1 MSNHPSTVDA
11 LAHQA
16 KIIASSAV
24 AAIALAL
31 AFAAAPAPAFAVD
44 AAGADYQDLPCIPT
58 EEQVQA
64 YRADGS
70 FDERAQA
77 AERLGHE
84 RPSADLTQQAL
95 ARQAEALGSYAG
107 ASPMRSAV
115 PSVWKSGMATVGVGR
130 ALALRV
136 SFPDCSFA
144 DDDTLEALDALFN
157 GNNVSGF
164 PYESLH
170 AYYERASYGK
180 LDISGTAVDYQT
192 KHERSYYQGDIN
204 MLFVEA
210 LDALDETL
218 DLSQFDAN
226 DDGYIDCVY
235 IHFAGPVT
243 GWGSTWWS
251 QEWTVQQQAS
261 PEVCERS
268 WDGKR
273 LWSACLLAENSA
285 EGTAASTLIHETG
298 HVLGLPDL
306 YSYRRT
312 SADPTERSGCL
323 TFDLMDNN
331 TGDTNAFFKWMLGW
345 VDEGKVVRVVANAGG
360 VDVLRDGVLEHYD
373 GHSLDQVLSAFTGP
387 DLHECGGFIAV
398 SDSEDLLDPEKGLFS
413 SYYLLQYDRYA
424 GNQSVVYKRGGQ
436 DLPLPSGFRLFR
448 VQAALSQDGDDYLYK
463 NTTGTSGNQ
472 LIELVDPD
480 MDKAHTSGIGYA
492 PAAVT
497 GTGYGCMLRDGQ
509 EVSPTTYPST
519 NFGESIGGGFTGLT
533 FSVGEC
539 GEDSGAV
546 TVSWSDAAKPVPL
559 EFSLSLKPTTLLNW
573 GPVSFAM
580 SYPALY
586 KAYETGAFPYLEIDG
601 KRILSVSDASG
612 DTVSMDYKLN
622 PGEVSPNSACEAVFP
637 AGCFLLGVVG
647 GQEVYSKEIRVPF
660 SPSGLT
666 GFGAHGFYELETD
679 PVVENVGI
687 SSVFARADGSHCFMR
702 AVGEDLYLETID
714 ENDPSKVGEAMIEGA
729 VLPTYPLTSTVLRCA
744 MLPEDRCLV
753 TASFE
758 YGEAS
763 GLARA
768 YLVDLDTRQVIREAP
783 LSRYTGLFRAMAV
796 GDAPVVGSYAYQ
808 FGLGDG
814 YVLAP
819 AFAGSDVAARAAD
832 DASSNGEG
840 VLWTRARDVYDAGNG
855 LIAAVFSDNGFGN
868 PDGPSYTVRLYDADA
883 VEACLASAPA
893 ELDPDAV
900 EDFTES
906 LEPVRTCKLGGYQVI
921 CDVEAR
927 EDSVYVLASGR
938 VDADG
943 AQDDA
948 FREGAVVKFNL
959 DGDQIACRALAPVS
973 SFVSTY
979 TDLVIGEQG
988 VVAATRIAIGEKGA
1002 FEPQETHLF
1011 DSSLNDAGSYD
1022 FVGNSTG
1029 GWVGGRWVA
1038 LGWDSS
1044 RFGNPTAAGSPP
1056 AGAAAQEK
1064 AAAASSGAGGLADG
1078 AGEQVPVEPCDEHIR
1093 VGYAVTGVL
1102 DVDSDPGSKDPGN
1115 RHDPEPPGPKDHG
1128 GSKDL
1133 ADPDDLRKP
1142 GDFSPE
1148 TGDDAPVIPLAI
1160 VALATLVAAIAAY
1173 RRSC

>member
-1 MSNHPSTVDA
+1 MSNQSSIVDA
-11 LAHQA
+11 LAHQV
-16 KIIASSAV
+16 KVIASSSV
-24 AAIALAL
+24 VVVALAL
-31 AFAAAPAPAFAVD
+31 AFMVAPASAFAVD
-44 AAGADYQDLPCIPT
+44 SAEVGDQGSPCVPT
-58 EEQVQA
+58 QEQVES

-70 FDERAQA
+70 LDERAQV
-77 AERLGHE
+77 AERLGHAQL
-84 RPSADLTQQAL
+84 SADLTQQAL
-95 ARQAEALGSYAG
+95 ARQAAALGQG
-107 ASPMRSAV
+107 ADVFSLRSVV
-115 PSVWKSGMATVGVGR
+115 PSTWKSGMATVGAGHV
-130 ALALRV
+130 LALRV
-136 SFPDCSFA
+136 SFPDYSFA

-157 GNNVSGF
+157 GGGTSAF

-170 AYYERASYGK
+170 AYYERASYGA
-180 LDISGTAVDYQT
+180 LDISGTAVDYQA
-192 KHERSYYQGDIN
+192 KHERSYYQHDIN
-204 MLFVEA
+204 LLFVEA
-210 LDALDETL
+210 LDALDGTL
-218 DLSQFDAN
+218 DLSQFDGN
-226 DDGYIDCVY
+226 GDGYIDCVY
-235 IHFAGPVT
+235 LHFAGPDA

-251 QEWTVQQQAS
+251 QEWTVPQQAP
-261 PEVCERS
+261 PEVYERS

-273 LWSACLLAENSA
+273 LWNACLLADNCA
-285 EGTAASTLIHETG
+285 ADMAASTLIHETG

-306 YSYRRT
+306 YSYRRST
-312 SADPTERSGCL
+312 IGSSGRSGCL

-331 TGDTNAFFKWMLGW
+331 AGDTNAFFKWMLGW
-345 VDEGKVVRVVANAGG
+345 IDESKVVRVVANVDGIDVQCGG
-360 VDVLRDGVLEHYD
+360 VAQHYD
-373 GHSLDQVLSAFTGP
+373 EHSIDQVLSAFTGT
-387 DLHECGGFIAV
+387 DLQECGGFIAV

-448 VQAALSQDGDDYLYK
+448 VQATLSQDGDDYLYK
-463 NTTGTSGNQ
+463 NTTGTPGNQ

-480 MDKAHTSGIGYA
+480 MDEAHTSGIGYA

-539 GEDSGAV
+539 GEGSGAV
-546 TVSWSDAAKPVPL
+546 TISWSDAAKPVPL

-601 KRILSVSDASG
+601 KRILSVADASG

-622 PGEVSPNSACEAVFP
+622 PGEVSPTSACEAVFP

-768 YLVDLDTRQVIREAP
+768 YLVDLDTCQVIREAS

-855 LIAAVFSDNGFGN
+855 LVAAVFSDNGFGN

-906 LEPVRTCKLGGYQVI
+906 LEPVRTCKLGGYQVV

-938 VDADG
+938 VEADG

-959 DGDQIACRALAPVS
+959 DGEQIACRALAPVS
-973 SFVSTY
+973 SFASTY

-988 VVAATRIAIGEKGA
+988 AVAATRIAIGEKGA

-1044 RFGNPTAAGSPP
+1044 RFGNPTAAGAPP

-1064 AAAASSGAGGLADG
+1064 AAAASSGAGDLADG

-1102 DVDSDPGSKDPGN
+1102 DVDPDPGSKDPGD

-1173 RRSC
+1173 RRSR